1 VGVYDTAGKLANDIR
16 NSKEYK
22 EFKKYMIEVKNDKE
36 TENLLIEYRS
46 LQLELQKNAINN
58 KKVDKKSKLKIESI
72 QKKVANNKIIYNYL
86 ISEQKFTSMMDNIN
100 KILAN
105 AVEKDYKVKWFKKA

>member
-1 VGVYDTAGKLANDIR
+1 MGVYDTAGKLANDIK

-22 EFKKYMIEVKNDKE
+22 EFRKYMIEVKNDNE
-36 TENLLIEYRS
+36 TENLLREYRL

-58 KKVDKKSKLKIESI
+58 KKLDKKGKIKIESI
-72 QKKVANNKIIYNYL
+72 QKRVSKNKTIYNYL

-105 AVEKDYKVKWFKKA
+105 VVENDYKVK

>member
-1 VGVYDTAGKLANDIR
+1 MGVYDTAGKLANDIR

-22 EFKKYMIEVKNDKE
+22 EFTKYMIEVKSDNE
-36 TENLLIEYRS
+36 TENLFKEYRL

-58 KKVDKKSKLKIESI
+58 KKLDKKGKSKIEAI
-72 QKKVANNKIIYNYL
+72 QKRVSKNQTIYNNL
-86 ISEQKFTSMMDNIN
+86 ISEQKFTSMMENIN

-105 AVEKDYKVKWFKKA
+105 VVENDYKVK

>member
-1 VGVYDTAGKLANDIR
+1 MGVYDTAGKLANDIR
-16 NSKEYK
+16 SSKEYK

-36 TENLLIEYRS
+36 TETLLREYRL

-58 KKVDKKSKLKIESI
+58 KKLDRKGKSKIESI
-72 QKKVANNKIIYNYL
+72 QKRVSKNQTIYNYL
-86 ISEQKFTSMMDNIN
+86 ISEQKFTAMMDNIN

-105 AVEKDYKVKWFKKA
+105 IVEEDYKIK